1 MKTTS
6 KFIQLNAI
14 LVAVALVT
22 AAFAFIMELHGEARQ
37 RAVSEQ
43 ERYLKTFKVLL
54 ADKGKDI
61 HIRDGKLLAGGYL
74 LNGNNE
80 LPDAMQSI
88 FGCTATIFMG
98 NTRIA
103 TSVRYED
110 GRRALGTRLEGPAF
124 DAVFKQGRPYHG
136 EANILGVPYFTAYV
150 PLKDKTGAIIGALY
164 VGVKKSDYL
173 ASFSQLKTKV
183 VIVTI
188 LLILLFSFFAIL
200 LVRMRKK
207 VDAEIVESDERFRV
221 AFEAIPDALCI
232 YSLQDGTGV
241 DINPGFTSLTGY
253 SREEVLRRPILDRDI
268 WADTKDYESFVAS
281 MREQGVVSNL
291 ETRLRHK
298 DGPTMH
304 VSVSAKIISL
314 RNESFVFGVIRDISE
329 RKKSEARLHRTNQTL
344 KTLLKC
350 NEILVRAEKEADLLH
365 DICSIIVENDHYLLA
380 WVGYAENDEKKTIR
394 PVAQEGYEDG
404 YLESL
409 QLTWDDKERGRGPSG
424 TAIRTGMP
432 SVMRDMWNDPHYG
445 PWREQ
450 ALKRGYRSSLAV
462 PLATPTSILGC
473 LNIYSS
479 QTNGF
484 DEEEIGLMVQLAQ
497 DLAYGIISLQT
508 LEKHKRTTEALWE
521 SAREYQALAA
531 EHDRRE
537 MFLRAL
543 LDSIPDLIFFK
554 NSSSAYLGC
563 NKAFEAFAGK
573 KEREL
578 IGLTDLDLFPREVAE
593 FFREMDRQMM
603 SHRKSRRN
611 EEWVDYPDGRRILL
625 DTLKTPFYDAEG
637 NVLGLIGI
645 SRDITQQKHHD
656 EEKKILESQLHQ
668 AQKME
673 AIGQLAGGIAHDFNN
688 ILTAIIGYS
697 EIISLKLEK
706 SSPLRKHLE
715 QVLIA
720 AERASELT
728 NGLLAFSRKQ
738 VLHTKPLDLCQ
749 VVKGMKKML
758 RRLIPEDIDFKTDVS
773 GEVLTVLADKGQI
786 EQVLMNLVTN
796 AKDAMPKGGTL
807 SLEVASTTI
816 NETFLHAHGF
826 GEPGSY
832 AVITVSDTGHGMSRE
847 TLEKIFEPFFTTKET
862 GKGTGLGM
870 AIIYGIVKQH
880 NGYITVE
887 SEPEKGTKF
896 TLYLPLVVELEQE
909 ERRAVKSEVSPHGTE
924 TILLV
929 EDDDTVRELHRMM
942 LEEAG
947 YQVITATDGQDA
959 LEKFGRRQSD
969 VALLVTD
976 VIMPRMDGKRLFE
989 EIRAIRHDIR
999 VLFISGYTKDVFV
1012 ERGILDE
1019 EFSFIMK
1026 PVSSSTLLAGVREAL
1041 DR

>member
-6 KFIQLNAI
+6 RFMQLNAV

-37 RAVSEQ
+37 RALAEQ
-43 ERYLKTFKVLL
+43 EKHMKTFRTLL
-54 ADKGKDI
+54 AEKGKDI
-61 HIRDGKLLAGGYL
+61 HVREGKLLAGEYL

-88 FGCTATIFMG
+88 FGCSATIFMG

-103 TSVRYED
+103 TSVRHQN
-110 GRRALGTRLEGPAF
+110 GSRALGTRLEGPAF
-124 DAVFKQGRPYHG
+124 DSIFKQGKPYRG
-136 EANILGVPYFTAYV
+136 DAMILGVPYYTAYS
-150 PLKDKTGAIIGALY
+150 PLKDTTGTIIGALY
-164 VGVKKSDYL
+164 VGVKKSEYL
-173 ASFSQLKTKV
+173 ASFNQLKSKV
-183 VIVTI
+183 VIVTT
-188 LLILLFSFFAIL
+188 LLIFLFSLFAVL
-200 LVRMRKK
+200 LVRMRNK
-207 VDAEIVESDERFRV
+207 V
-221 AFEAIPDALCI
+221 
-232 YSLQDGTGV
+232 
-241 DINPGFTSLTGY
+241 
-253 SREEVLRRPILDRDI
+253 EE
-268 WADTKDYESFVAS
+268 
-281 MREQGVVSNL
+281 
-291 ETRLRHK
+291 
-298 DGPTMH
+298 
-304 VSVSAKIISL
+304 
-314 RNESFVFGVIRDISE
+314 
-329 RKKSEARLHRTNQTL
+329 RLHRINKTL
-344 KTLLKC
+344 KTLLEC
-350 NEILVRAEKEADLLH
+350 DEILVRAEKESDLLY
-365 DICSIIVENDHYLLA
+365 DICRVITKNDQYLLA
-380 WVGYAENDEKKTIR
+380 WVGYAENNETKTIR
-394 PVAQEGYEDG
+394 PVAKAGCKEG

-409 QLTWDDKERGRGPSG
+409 DLTWDDRERGQGPSG
-424 TAIRTGMP
+424 TAIRSGLP
-432 SVMRDMWNDPHYG
+432 SVMRDMQNDPRYA

-450 ALKRGYRSSLAV
+450 ALKQGFRSSLAV
-462 PLATPTSILGC
+462 PLTTPTSILGC

-479 QTNGF
+479 QSNGF
-484 DEEEIGLMVQLAQ
+484 DEEEVSLMVQLAQ
-497 DLAYGIISLQT
+497 DLAYGISSLQT

-521 SAREYQALAA
+521 STREYQALAA
-531 EHDRRE
+531 EHDQRE
-537 MFLRAL
+537 MLLRAL
-543 LDSIPDLIFFK
+543 LDSIPDLIFYK
-554 NSSSAYLGC
+554 DPEGVYLGC
-563 NKAFEAFAGK
+563 NKAFETFAGK
-573 KEREL
+573 KEQEL
-578 IGLTDLDLFPREVAE
+578 TGLTDLDLFSREVAE
-593 FFREMDRQMM
+593 FFRDMDRQMM
-603 SHRKSRRN
+603 SMRSSRRN
-611 EEWVDYPDGRRILL
+611 EEWVIYPDGRRVLL

-637 NVLGLIGI
+637 KILGLIGI
-645 SRDITQQKHHD
+645 SRDITQQKRND
-656 EEKKILESQLHQ
+656 EEKKTLESQLHH

-697 EIISLKLEK
+697 EIISLKLDNT
-706 SSPLRKHLE
+706 SPLRKHME

-749 VVKGMKKML
+749 VVEGIKSML
-758 RRLIPEDIDFKTDVS
+758 RRLLPEDIDFKTTVS

-796 AKDAMPKGGTL
+796 AKDAMPQGGTI
-807 SLEVASTTI
+807 SLDVAAMII

-847 TLEKIFEPFFTTKET
+847 TVEKIFEPFFTTKET

-896 TLYLPLVVELEQE
+896 SLYLPLIVKVEQQEQIVAE
-909 ERRAVKSEVSPHGTE
+909 PETPPQGTE

-929 EDDDTVRELHRMM
+929 EDDETVRELHRMM

-947 YQVITATDGQDA
+947 YKVITAVNGKDA
-959 LEKFGRRQSD
+959 LEEFSTRLSD
-969 VALLVTD
+969 VDLLVTD
-976 VIMPRMDGKRLFE
+976 VIMPKMDGKRLFE
-989 EIRAIRHDIR
+989 EIKVIRPHIK

-1026 PVSSSTLLAGVREAL
+1026 PVSSSALLAGVRKAL
-1041 DR
+1041 DH

>member
-6 KFIQLNAI
+6 RFMQLNAV

-37 RAVSEQ
+37 RALAEQ
-43 ERYLKTFKVLL
+43 EKHMKTFRTLL
-54 ADKGKDI
+54 AEKGKDI
-61 HIRDGKLLAGGYL
+61 HVREGKLLAGEYL

-88 FGCTATIFMG
+88 FGCSATIFMG

-103 TSVRYED
+103 TSVRHQN
-110 GRRALGTRLEGPAF
+110 GSRALGTRLEGPAF
-124 DAVFKQGRPYHG
+124 DSIFKQGKPYRG
-136 EANILGVPYFTAYV
+136 DAMILGVPYYTAYS
-150 PLKDKTGAIIGALY
+150 PLKDTTGTIIGALY
-164 VGVKKSDYL
+164 VGVKKSEYL
-173 ASFSQLKTKV
+173 ASFNQLKSKV
-183 VIVTI
+183 VIVTT
-188 LLILLFSFFAIL
+188 LLIFLFSLFAVL
-200 LVRMRKK
+200 LVRMRNK
-207 VDAEIVESDERFRV
+207 V
-221 AFEAIPDALCI
+221 
-232 YSLQDGTGV
+232 
-241 DINPGFTSLTGY
+241 
-253 SREEVLRRPILDRDI
+253 EE
-268 WADTKDYESFVAS
+268 
-281 MREQGVVSNL
+281 
-291 ETRLRHK
+291 
-298 DGPTMH
+298 
-304 VSVSAKIISL
+304 
-314 RNESFVFGVIRDISE
+314 
-329 RKKSEARLHRTNQTL
+329 RLHRINKTL
-344 KTLLKC
+344 KTLLEC
-350 NEILVRAEKEADLLH
+350 DEILVRAEKESDLLY
-365 DICSIIVENDHYLLA
+365 DICRVITKNDQYLLA
-380 WVGYAENDEKKTIR
+380 WVGYAENNETKTIR
-394 PVAQEGYEDG
+394 PVAKAGCKEG

-409 QLTWDDKERGRGPSG
+409 DLTWDDRERGQGPSG
-424 TAIRTGMP
+424 TAIRSGLP
-432 SVMRDMWNDPHYG
+432 SVMHDMQNDPRYA

-450 ALKRGYRSSLAV
+450 ALKQGFRSSLAV
-462 PLATPTSILGC
+462 PLTTPTSILGC

-479 QTNGF
+479 QSNGF
-484 DEEEIGLMVQLAQ
+484 DEEEVSLMVQLAQ
-497 DLAYGIISLQT
+497 DLAYGISSLQT

-521 SAREYQALAA
+521 STREYQALAA
-531 EHDRRE
+531 EHDQRE
-537 MFLRAL
+537 MLLRAL
-543 LDSIPDLIFFK
+543 LDSIPDLIFYK
-554 NSSSAYLGC
+554 DPEGVYLGC
-563 NKAFEAFAGK
+563 NKAFETFAGK
-573 KEREL
+573 KEQEL
-578 IGLTDLDLFPREVAE
+578 TGLTDLDLFSREVAE
-593 FFREMDRQMM
+593 FFRDMDRQMM
-603 SHRKSRRN
+603 SMRNSRRN
-611 EEWVDYPDGRRILL
+611 EEWVVYPDGHRVLL

-637 NVLGLIGI
+637 KILGLIGI
-645 SRDITQQKHHD
+645 SRDITQQKRND
-656 EEKKILESQLHQ
+656 EEKKTLESQLHH

-697 EIISLKLEK
+697 EIISLKLDNT
-706 SSPLRKHLE
+706 SPLRKHME

-749 VVKGMKKML
+749 VVEGIKSML
-758 RRLIPEDIDFKTDVS
+758 RRLLPEDIDFKTTVS

-796 AKDAMPKGGTL
+796 AKDAMPQGGTI
-807 SLEVASTTI
+807 SLDVAAMII

-847 TLEKIFEPFFTTKET
+847 TVEKIFEPFFTTKET

-896 TLYLPLVVELEQE
+896 SLYLPLIVKVEQQEQIVAE
-909 ERRAVKSEVSPHGTE
+909 PEAPPQGTE

-929 EDDDTVRELHRMM
+929 EDDETVRELHRMM

-947 YQVITATDGQDA
+947 YKVITAVNGKDA
-959 LEKFGRRQSD
+959 LEEFSTRLSD
-969 VALLVTD
+969 VDLLVTD
-976 VIMPRMDGKRLFE
+976 VIMPKMDGKRLFE
-989 EIRAIRHDIR
+989 EIKVIRPHIK

-1026 PVSSSTLLAGVREAL
+1026 PVSSSALLAGVRKAL
-1041 DR
+1041 DH